1 MILHH
6 FIHQAINGA
15 WHAVY
20 RTPGCG
26 SLTSIGD
33 ATTKH
38 GAEFMAHQ
46 ANLEQE
52 KTAVVFVEPHERRIV
67 PGFYTDAEAA

>member
-1 MILHH
+1 MSLHH
-6 FIHQAINGA
+6 FTHQAINGA

-20 RTPGCG
+20 RTPGCE

-33 ATTKH
+33 ATTKN
-38 GAEFMAHQ
+38 GADLMARQ

-52 KTAVVFVEPHERRIV
+52 KNVVVFVEPHERRIA
-67 PGFYTDAEAA
+67 PGFYTNEDAA

>member
-1 MILHH
+1 MSLHH

-20 RTPGCG
+20 RTPGCE
-26 SLTSIGD
+26 SLTSVGD

-38 GAEFMAHQ
+38 GAAFMARQ
-46 ANLEQE
+46 ANIEQA
-52 KTAVVFVEPHERRIV
+52 KNATVHVEPEERRIV
-67 PGFYTDAEAA
+67 PGFYTDKEAA